1 MIKKKYKLIIRFNI
15 IGCIFL
21 VLTIFSFVLMHHLK
35 IQGFENASSLA
46 ENYEDETIKVGE
58 ASYVDI
64 VERPV
69 KICRYSDDVT
79 YYEINDGDRFY
90 IMRSGKDWY
99 DDMMDGIAE
108 DGEFH
113 VVGSVLK
120 ISDSDKETIIEH
132 FNDKLPDTVEPWT
145 KESFDDY
152 YKGVCIQY
160 MYPVRM
166 AMICVYVG
174 LVLALFAFLFLLM
187 GIKGFVSFNKT
198 LHGISDTQLQMIDNE
213 LLDPATMVIKVANTY
228 LTPRRIV
235 YADIDLA
242 FIPYEEVARAYRSD
256 ASYKGVHSVFV
267 TVVTRDGRKH
277 KIAMMNALFKGVNEA
292 VDTILSEIHRR
303 NPNAVIGEE
312 Q

>member
-35 IQGFENASSLA
+35 TQGFENATSLA

-58 ASYVDI
+58 ALYVDI

-69 KICRYSDDVT
+69 KICRYSDDVM

-90 IMRSGKDWY
+90 IMRAGKDWY

-120 ISDSDKETIIEH
+120 ISDSDKETLIEH
-132 FNDKLPDTVEPWT
+132 FNDKLPDNVEPWT

-152 YKGVCIQY
+152 
-160 MYPVRM
+160 
-166 AMICVYVG
+166 
-174 LVLALFAFLFLLM
+174 
-187 GIKGFVSFNKT
+187 
-198 LHGISDTQLQMIDNE
+198 
-213 LLDPATMVIKVANTY
+213 
-228 LTPRRIV
+228 
-235 YADIDLA
+235 
-242 FIPYEEVARAYRSD
+242 
-256 ASYKGVHSVFV
+256 YKGVHSVFV

-292 VDTILSEIHRR
+292 VDTILSEIHKR